1 MVGIY
6 KYVLARF
13 KMNSKE
19 QKMKNEKENQ
29 KKPQNKQTHKP
40 GFSVIFLIIFSY
52 LNFLP
57 CCFARPSRQF

>member
-29 KKPQNKQTHKP
+29 KKAAKQTNTQT
-40 GFSVIFLIIFSY
+40 GL
-52 LNFLP
+52 
-57 CCFARPSRQF
+57 